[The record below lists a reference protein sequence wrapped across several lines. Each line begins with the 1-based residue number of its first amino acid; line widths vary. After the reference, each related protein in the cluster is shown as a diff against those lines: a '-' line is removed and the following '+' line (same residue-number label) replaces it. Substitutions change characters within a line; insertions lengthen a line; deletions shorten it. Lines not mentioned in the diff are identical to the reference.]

1 MSSSSTSREKPSL
14 GLRLTPLLA
23 WLMCLVCLTWAWSAD
38 LGRSQTPAS
47 PGQLF
52 GQGYRAV
59 QDGRFAQA
67 ERVLEQAVAADP
79 LLADYSLYYLAQAQ
93 LETGQPVRAKH
104 TWLQLLEAHPTSP
117 WQAHAS
123 LALAR
128 LAQAEKNWAEAAR
141 QADRA
146 RSVKT
151 APESVRHAAML
162 VAAQARER
170 AGQAHAAY
178 ELYQQLRRTA
188 ALSSVGHAAKTHVVR
203 LRLGS
208 ERLRPTDS
216 ASYIEEM
223 QLLAL
228 EADRPALAALSQQF
242 EQHFSLVQLS
252 AKELRA
258 TAKIYQ
264 AQDRIEDAA
273 TALQTLAER
282 SPHSA
287 RALYVWARLLWNTDQ
302 DERALV
308 VFERLAEQFPR
319 HKLAAEALY
328 AIGRIHQTHKDDA
341 RASRIYQRLAE
352 HFPATTVA
360 RDGRWRQGWMAYQRG
375 DFGQA
380 ERGFA
385 SLVRLAPNS
394 PEARSALYWQARSLG
409 KQAKHDRAEA
419 LYRRLIQDEQD
430 EQDET
435 EGYYALW
442 AEKRLGRPPRPLA
455 LGAQPTVNRPALSAR
470 LATYHRRSQALSRLG
485 FVDFA
490 RRELDRLHQAAPN
503 SPAFR
508 QFFLTEYH
516 RLEDHHRALRLA
528 RGLAVGKRRRY
539 DFPLAY
545 WDVLQTHAQAQR
557 LDPYLVLALIRQE
570 SLFDPQAVSRAR
582 AYGLMQLLPSTATK
596 LLQPLPG
603 VALRLADPDRNIA
616 LGTRYLRQLL
626 SRYEDN
632 LILGLAGY
640 NAGPDAVEKWR
651 SRFPHAAADEF
662 VEHISY
668 RETRNYVKKV
678 LRNYRTY
685 RRLYE
690 PANAV
695 ISLGPQARLTHRK
708 ETPWHN

>member
-1 MSSSSTSREKPSL
+1 M
-14 GLRLTPLLA
+14 RLTRLLA
-23 WLMCLVCLTWAWSAD
+23 CLMCLACLACLTVAWSAD
-38 LGRSQTPAS
+38 PGRAETPAG

-52 GQGYRAV
+52 GQGHRAV

-79 LLADYSLYYLAQAQ
+79 LLADYSLHYLAQAQ

-104 TWLQLLEAHPTSP
+104 TWLQLLEEHPTSP

-146 RSVKT
+146 RSVET
-151 APESVRHAAML
+151 APESVRHAATL
-162 VAAQARER
+162 VAAQAREHV
-170 AGQAHAAY
+170 GQTHDAY
-178 ELYQQLRRTA
+178 ELYQQLRHAA
-188 ALSSVGHAAKTHVVR
+188 ALSSVGRAAKTHVAR
-203 LRLGS
+203 LRRAS

-242 EQHFSLVQLS
+242 EQHFSLGQLS

-264 AQDRIEDAA
+264 AQDRIEDAVA
-273 TALQTLAER
+273 ALQTLAER
-282 SPHSA
+282 SPNSA

-308 VFERLAEQFPR
+308 LFERLAEQFPR

-352 HFPATTVA
+352 RFPATTVA

-430 EQDET
+430 ET
-435 EGYYALW
+435 ESYYALW
-442 AEKRLGRPPRPLA
+442 AEKRLGQAPRPLA
-455 LGAQPTVNRPALSAR
+455 LGAQPTLNRPALSAR
-470 LATYHRRSQALSRLG
+470 LATYHRRSQALFRLG
-485 FVDFA
+485 LVDFA
-490 RRELDRLHQAAPN
+490 RRELDRLHQAAPKN
-503 SPAFR
+503 PTFR
-508 QFFLTEYH
+508 QFLLTEYH
-516 RLEDHHRALRLA
+516 RLEDHNRALRLA
-528 RGLAVGKRRRY
+528 RALAVGKRRRY

-603 VALRLADPDRNIA
+603 AELRLADPDRNIA

-651 SRFPHAAADEF
+651 RRFPHAAADEF

-690 PANAV
+690 PTNAV

-708 ETPWHN
+708 ETTWHN

>member
-1 MSSSSTSREKPSL
+1 MASSSTSREKPSL

-23 WLMCLVCLTWAWSAD
+23 CLMCLACLTWAWSAD
-38 LGRSQTPAS
+38 PGRSQTPVI

-67 ERVLEQAVAADP
+67 ERVLEQALAADP

-93 LETGQPVRAKH
+93 LETGQPVRAQR
-104 TWLQLLEAHPTSP
+104 TWLRLLEEHPTSP
-117 WQAHAS
+117 WQAPAR

-146 RSVKT
+146 RRVET
-151 APESVRHAAML
+151 APESVRHAATL
-162 VAAQARER
+162 VAAQAREHI
-170 AGQAHAAY
+170 GQTHTAY

-188 ALSSVGHAAKTHVVR
+188 ALSSVGHTAKTHAVR
-203 LRLGS
+203 LGQAS
-208 ERLRPTDS
+208 ERLRPTDP
-216 ASYIEEM
+216 AGYIEEM

-242 EQHFSLVQLS
+242 EQQFSLSQLS
-252 AKELRA
+252 AEELRA

-264 AQDRIEDAA
+264 AQDRVEDAA
-273 TALQTLAER
+273 AALQTLAER

-287 RALYVWARLLWNTDQ
+287 RALYAWARLLWNTDQ

-308 VFERLAEQFPR
+308 LFERLAEQFPR

-341 RASRIYQRLAE
+341 RSSRIYQGLAE
-352 HFPATTVA
+352 RFPATTVA

-375 DFGQA
+375 EFGQA

-394 PEARSALYWQARSLG
+394 PEARSALYWQARSLD
-409 KQAKHDRAEA
+409 KQAEHDRAGA
-419 LYRRLIQDEQD
+419 LYRRLI
-430 EQDET
+430 QDET

-442 AEKRLGRPPRPLA
+442 AEKRLGQAPRPLA
-455 LGAQPTVNRPALSAR
+455 LGAQPTPKRPALSAR
-470 LATYHRRSQALSRLG
+470 LAAYYRRSQALSQLG
-485 FVDFA
+485 LIDFA

-503 SPAFR
+503 SPAWR
-508 QFFLTEYH
+508 QFFLAEYH

-545 WDVLQTHAQAQR
+545 WDVLQTHAQTQG

-596 LLQPLPG
+596 LLQPLPD
-603 VALRLADPDRNIA
+603 AELRLTDPDRNIA

-651 SRFPHAAADEF
+651 SRFPHAEADEF

-690 PANAV
+690 PANTV
-695 ISLGPQARLTHRK
+695 ISLGPQTRLTHRK
-708 ETPWHN
+708 ETTWHN

>member
-1 MSSSSTSREKPSL
+1 MSSSSTSQEKPSL

-23 WLMCLVCLTWAWSAD
+23 CLMCLAYLTWAWSAD
-38 LGRSQTPAS
+38 LGRSQTPAT

-59 QDGRFAQA
+59 QDGRFVQA
-67 ERVLEQAVAADP
+67 LPVLEQAVAASP

-93 LETGQPVRAKH
+93 LETGQPARAQH
-104 TWLQLLEAHPTSP
+104 TWLRLLEEHPISP

-128 LAQAEKNWAEAAR
+128 LAQAKKNWTAVVR
-141 QADRA
+141 HADRA
-146 RSVKT
+146 RSAEA
-151 APESVRHAAML
+151 APEAVRHAATL
-162 VAAQARER
+162 VAAQAREH
-170 AGQAHAAY
+170 AGQAHRAY
-178 ELYQQLRRTA
+178 DLYQQLRRTA

-203 LRLGS
+203 LRRAS
-208 ERLRPTDS
+208 EGFRPTDS
-216 ASYIEEM
+216 AGYIEEM

-242 EQHFSLVQLS
+242 EQHFSLGQLS

-282 SPHSA
+282 APNSA
-287 RALYVWARLLWNTDQ
+287 RALYAWARLLWNTDQ
-302 DERALV
+302 DEQALAL
-308 VFERLAEQFPR
+308 FERLAEQFPR

-328 AIGRIHQTHKDDA
+328 AVGRIHQTHKDDA
-341 RASRIYQRLAE
+341 RASHIYQLLAE
-352 HFPATTVA
+352 RFPATTVA

-375 DFGQA
+375 DFDQA

-394 PEARSALYWQARSLG
+394 PEARSALYWQARSLD
-409 KQAKHDRAEA
+409 KQAKHDRAKA
-419 LYRRLIQDEQD
+419 LYRRLVQDEA
-430 EQDET
+430 

-442 AEKRLGRPPRPLA
+442 AEKRLGHPPRPLA
-455 LGAQPTVNRPALSAR
+455 LGAQPTVKRPALSAR
-470 LATYHRRSQALSRLG
+470 LATYYRRSQALSRLG
-485 FVDFA
+485 LIDFA

-508 QFFLTEYH
+508 QFFLAEYH
-516 RLEDHHRALRLA
+516 RLEDHNRALRLA
-528 RGLAVGKRRRY
+528 RALTVGKRRRY

-545 WDVLQTHAQAQR
+545 WDVLQAHAQAQR
-557 LDPYLVLALIRQE
+557 LDPYLILALIRQE

-582 AYGLMQLLPSTATK
+582 AYGLMQLLPSTAAR
-596 LLQPLPG
+596 LVQPLPG
-603 VALRLADPDRNIA
+603 AELRLTDPDRNIA

-651 SRFPHAAADEF
+651 SRFPDAAADEF

-690 PANAV
+690 PANTV

-708 ETPWHN
+708 ETTWHN

>member
-1 MSSSSTSREKPSL
+1 M
-14 GLRLTPLLA
+14 RLTPLLA
-23 WLMCLVCLTWAWSAD
+23 GLMCLACLTWAWSAD
-38 LGRSQTPAS
+38 PGRSQTPAI

-67 ERVLEQAVAADP
+67 ERVLEQALASFP

-104 TWLQLLEAHPTSP
+104 TWLQLLEEHPTSP
-117 WQAHAS
+117 WQAHAR

-141 QADRA
+141 HADRA

-151 APESVRHAAML
+151 APESVRHAATL

-170 AGQAHAAY
+170 AGQTHTAY
-178 ELYQQLRRTA
+178 ELYQQLRRAA
-188 ALSSVGHAAKTHVVR
+188 ALSSVGHTAKTHAVR
-203 LRLGS
+203 LRQAS
-208 ERLRPTDS
+208 EGFRPT
-216 ASYIEEM
+216 APAGYIEEM

-228 EADRPALAALSQQF
+228 EADRPALAALSQRF
-242 EQHFSLVQLS
+242 EQHFSLGQLS

-273 TALQTLAER
+273 AALQTLAER
-282 SPHSA
+282 SPNSA
-287 RALYVWARLLWNTDQ
+287 RALYAWARLLWNTDQ

-308 VFERLAEQFPR
+308 LFERLAEQFPR

-341 RASRIYQRLAE
+341 RASRIYQGLAE
-352 HFPATTVA
+352 RFPATTVA

-375 DFGQA
+375 EFGQA

-394 PEARSALYWQARSLG
+394 SEAHSALYWQARSLD

-419 LYRRLIQDEQD
+419 LYRRLIQDE
-430 EQDET
+430 T

-442 AEKRLGRPPRPLA
+442 AEKRLGQAPRPLA
-455 LGAQPTVNRPALSAR
+455 LEAQPTVKRPALSAR
-470 LATYHRRSQALSRLG
+470 LATYYRRSQALSQLG
-485 FVDFA
+485 LIDFA

-508 QFFLTEYH
+508 QFFLAEYH

-528 RGLAVGKRRRY
+528 RALAVGKRRRY

-545 WDVLQTHAQAQR
+545 WDVLQTHAQAQG

-603 VALRLADPDRNIA
+603 AELRLADPDRNIA

-651 SRFPHAAADEF
+651 SRFPHAEADEF

-708 ETPWHN
+708 ETTWHN

>member
-1 MSSSSTSREKPSL
+1 MASSSTSQEKPSL

-23 WLMCLVCLTWAWSAD
+23 GLMCLACLTWAWSAD
-38 LGRSQTPAS
+38 PGRTETPAS

-59 QDGRFAQA
+59 QDGRFARA

-104 TWLQLLEAHPTSP
+104 TWLQLLEEHPTSP
-117 WQAHAS
+117 WQAHAR

-141 QADRA
+141 HADRA

-151 APESVRHAAML
+151 APESVRHAATL
-162 VAAQARER
+162 VAAQAREH
-170 AGQAHAAY
+170 AGQAHTAY

-188 ALSSVGHAAKTHVVR
+188 ALSSVGHTAKTHAVR
-203 LRLGS
+203 LRQAS
-208 ERLRPTDS
+208 EGLRPTDP
-216 ASYIEEM
+216 AGYIEEM

-242 EQHFSLVQLS
+242 EQHFSLSQLS

-273 TALQTLAER
+273 AALQTLAER

-287 RALYVWARLLWNTDQ
+287 RALYAWARLLWNTDQ

-308 VFERLAEQFPR
+308 LFERLAEQFPR

-341 RASRIYQRLAE
+341 RASRIYQGLAE
-352 HFPATTVA
+352 RFPATTVA

-375 DFGQA
+375 EFGQA

-394 PEARSALYWQARSLG
+394 PEAHSALYWQARSLD
-409 KQAKHDRAEA
+409 KQAEHDRAEA
-419 LYRRLIQDEQD
+419 LYRRLV
-430 EQDET
+430 QDET
-435 EGYYALW
+435 QGYYALW
-442 AEKRLGRPPRPLA
+442 AEKRLGQAPRPLA
-455 LGAQPTVNRPALSAR
+455 LEAQPTVNRPALSAR
-470 LATYHRRSQALSRLG
+470 LATYYRRSQALSQLG
-485 FVDFA
+485 LIDFA

-508 QFFLTEYH
+508 QFFLAEYH

-528 RGLAVGKRRRY
+528 RALAVGKRRRY

-603 VALRLADPDRNIA
+603 AELRLADPDRNIA

-651 SRFPHAAADEF
+651 SRFPHAEADEF

-708 ETPWHN
+708 ETTWHN

>member
-1 MSSSSTSREKPSL
+1 M
-14 GLRLTPLLA
+14 RLTPLLA
-23 WLMCLVCLTWAWSAD
+23 GLMCLACLTWAWSAD
-38 LGRSQTPAS
+38 PGRSQTPAI

-67 ERVLEQAVAADP
+67 ERVLEQALASFP

-104 TWLQLLEAHPTSP
+104 TWLQLLEEHPTSP
-117 WQAHAS
+117 WQAHAR

-141 QADRA
+141 HADRA

-151 APESVRHAAML
+151 APESVRHAATL

-170 AGQAHAAY
+170 AGQTHTAY
-178 ELYQQLRRTA
+178 ELYQQLRRAA
-188 ALSSVGHAAKTHVVR
+188 ALSSVGHTAKTHAVR
-203 LRLGS
+203 LRQAS
-208 ERLRPTDS
+208 EGFRPT
-216 ASYIEEM
+216 APAGYIEEM

-228 EADRPALAALSQQF
+228 EADRPALAALSQRF
-242 EQHFSLVQLS
+242 EQHFSLGQLS

-273 TALQTLAER
+273 AALQTLAER
-282 SPHSA
+282 SPNSA
-287 RALYVWARLLWNTDQ
+287 RALYAWARLLWNTDQ

-308 VFERLAEQFPR
+308 LFERLAEQFPR

-341 RASRIYQRLAE
+341 RASRIYQGLAE
-352 HFPATTVA
+352 RFPATTVA

-375 DFGQA
+375 EFGQA

-394 PEARSALYWQARSLG
+394 SEAHSALYWQARSLD

-419 LYRRLIQDEQD
+419 LYRRLIQDETQ
-430 EQDET
+430 
-435 EGYYALW
+435 GYYALW
-442 AEKRLGRPPRPLA
+442 AEKRLGQAPRPLA
-455 LGAQPTVNRPALSAR
+455 LEAQPTVKRPALSAR
-470 LATYHRRSQALSRLG
+470 LATYYRRSQALSQLG
-485 FVDFA
+485 LIDFA
-490 RRELDRLHQAAPN
+490 RRELDRLHQTAPN

-508 QFFLTEYH
+508 QFFLAEYH

-528 RGLAVGKRRRY
+528 RALAVGKRRRY

-545 WDVLQTHAQAQR
+545 WDVLQTHAQAQG

-603 VALRLADPDRNIA
+603 AELRLADPDRNIA

-651 SRFPHAAADEF
+651 SRFPHAEADEF

-708 ETPWHN
+708 ETTWHN

>member
-1 MSSSSTSREKPSL
+1 MASSSTSQEKPRL

-23 WLMCLVCLTWAWSAD
+23 CLMCLACLTWAWSAD
-38 LGRSQTPAS
+38 LGRTETPTT

-104 TWLQLLEAHPTSP
+104 TWLQLLEEHPTSP

-151 APESVRHAAML
+151 APESVRHAATL
-162 VAAQARER
+162 VAAQAREHI
-170 AGQAHAAY
+170 GQAHTAY

-188 ALSSVGHAAKTHVVR
+188 ALSSVGHTAKTHAVR
-203 LRLGS
+203 LRQAS
-208 ERLRPTDS
+208 EGLRPTDP
-216 ASYIEEM
+216 AGYIEEM

-242 EQHFSLVQLS
+242 EQQFSLGQLS

-273 TALQTLAER
+273 AALQTLAER

-287 RALYVWARLLWNTDQ
+287 RALYAWARLLWNTDR

-308 VFERLAEQFPR
+308 LFERLAEQFPR

-328 AIGRIHQTHKDDA
+328 AIGRIHQTHKDDV
-341 RASRIYQRLAE
+341 RASHIYQGLAE
-352 HFPATTVA
+352 RFPATTVA

-375 DFGQA
+375 EFGQA

-394 PEARSALYWQARSLG
+394 SEAHSALYWQARSLD
-409 KQAKHDRAEA
+409 KQAEHDRAEA
-419 LYRRLIQDEQD
+419 LYRRLI
-430 EQDET
+430 QDET

-442 AEKRLGRPPRPLA
+442 AEKRLGQAPRPLA

-470 LATYHRRSQALSRLG
+470 LATSYRRSQALSQLG
-485 FVDFA
+485 LVDFA

-503 SPAFR
+503 RPAFR
-508 QFFLTEYH
+508 QFFLAEYH

-545 WDVLQTHAQAQR
+545 WDILQTHAQAQR

-603 VALRLADPDRNIA
+603 AELRLADPDRNIA

-651 SRFPHAAADEF
+651 SRFPHAEADEF

-690 PANAV
+690 PANTV

-708 ETPWHN
+708 ETTWHN

>member
-1 MSSSSTSREKPSL
+1 MASSSTSQEKLSL

-23 WLMCLVCLTWAWSAD
+23 GLMCLACLTWAWSAD
-38 LGRSQTPAS
+38 PGRSQTPAI

-67 ERVLEQAVAADP
+67 ERVLEQALASFP

-104 TWLQLLEAHPTSP
+104 TWLQLLEEHPTSP
-117 WQAHAS
+117 WQAHAR

-141 QADRA
+141 HADRA

-151 APESVRHAAML
+151 APESVRHAATL

-170 AGQAHAAY
+170 AGQTHTAY
-178 ELYQQLRRTA
+178 ELYQQLRRAA
-188 ALSSVGHAAKTHVVR
+188 ALSSVGHTAKTHAVR
-203 LRLGS
+203 LRQAS
-208 ERLRPTDS
+208 EGFRPT
-216 ASYIEEM
+216 APAGYIEEM

-228 EADRPALAALSQQF
+228 EADRPALAALSQRF
-242 EQHFSLVQLS
+242 EQHFSLGQLS

-273 TALQTLAER
+273 AALQTLAER
-282 SPHSA
+282 SPNSA
-287 RALYVWARLLWNTDQ
+287 RALYAWARLLWNTDQ

-308 VFERLAEQFPR
+308 LFERLAEQFPR

-341 RASRIYQRLAE
+341 RASRIYQGLAE
-352 HFPATTVA
+352 RFPATTVA

-375 DFGQA
+375 EFGQA

-394 PEARSALYWQARSLG
+394 SEAHSALYWQARSLD

-419 LYRRLIQDEQD
+419 LYRRLIQDETQ
-430 EQDET
+430 
-435 EGYYALW
+435 GYYALW
-442 AEKRLGRPPRPLA
+442 AEKRLGQAPRPLA
-455 LGAQPTVNRPALSAR
+455 LEAQPTVKRPALSAR
-470 LATYHRRSQALSRLG
+470 LATYYRRSQALSQLG
-485 FVDFA
+485 LIDFA
-490 RRELDRLHQAAPN
+490 RRELDRLHQTAPN
-503 SPAFR
+503 TPAFR
-508 QFFLTEYH
+508 QFFLAEYH

-528 RGLAVGKRRRY
+528 RALAVGKRRRY

-545 WDVLQTHAQAQR
+545 WDVLQTHAQAQG

-603 VALRLADPDRNIA
+603 AELRLADPDRNIA

-651 SRFPHAAADEF
+651 SRFPHAEADEF

-708 ETPWHN
+708 ETTWHN